1 MNTLG
6 EDPAPRS
13 YWARNDTVDGRYTV
27 LDARPKEGGMGLVY
41 RVRHNTWRTVLAVKC
56 PKPEHFRSEESRQRF
71 ITEAETWVKL
81 GLHPHVCS
89 CYYVRR
95 IGDVPCVFA
104 EYAAGGSLRE
114 WIDDRRLYAGG
125 RSKAL
130 ARILDMAIQMAWGLE
145 HADSRGLVHQDVKP
159 DNVVLDEYGTAKV
172 TDFGLAQARAAA
184 AGTRAAPEDPDAT
197 ARPRPRPG
205 VTATVPNGGLRT
217 QEYASPEQIA
227 GLQLDRRT
235 DIYSFAVSV
244 FEMFKGEV
252 TWRTGPAVGRALA
265 DYRPAVGSDAAWLP
279 PLPGPLASLL
289 KRCLAE
295 ERKGRPGSMT
305 EVARELVGMHHAVT
319 GFAYPRAEPAEA
331 GLLADEL
338 NNRALSLLDLAQTP
352 QETEKRRAESEKT
365 FLEALEA
372 DPRHPGATYNLAMLR
387 WRQGSATDEEAVTAL
402 EAAGADTDDPWQARQ
417 LLAQVHLERGDL
429 VAAGELLEEVAR
441 ERRDEPEVRT
451 ALSTVRARR
460 VRTTFRRL
468 RYEVKPKTV
477 SSLKPVRVTPD
488 GRLAVTG
495 EWGPVRLWDLTSG
508 RCLRDLEG
516 HGKDGSSSNVHS
528 VDLTPDGRFAVSAGA
543 DKTVR
548 FWDLSDG
555 RCLHSID
562 EQANGVRLTPD
573 GGLALWGWS
582 DGTLRLWDTR
592 TGELTTTSDGHAA
605 GAEQVEVSADGRWA
619 LSVGW
624 ERRGSSLR
632 LWNLPGGHCA
642 GVLTAYSSPV
652 IGVCFRP
659 DGRTAVTAHHDSTIT
674 LWDLRRRLPLRTMR
688 GSVPG
693 RLMSIGSGGRFL
705 LTGDDTKG
713 DAQFWDLEAGRCLRT
728 YRDIGLN
735 AVLLDASDRSGIAV
749 AAGTFGYGG
758 GDDDRRSGVYAWELD
773 LPAGRDA
780 APPHLSEPRPHT
792 KLRSL
797 DSQVATMVADAE
809 RAMTDGRL
817 STALQRLT
825 DARRLPGYER
835 APRVMDA
842 WRELSRRAVRTRLRT
857 AWLARTMAVS
867 EGAVY
872 GLALTPDG
880 RHALAG
886 GSDGSVALWDVHTGT
901 LSRSFEGHQH
911 AVRSVCLSADAR
923 RALSAGQDGTVR
935 LWDVPS
941 GQCLRVLH
949 MYEYLPSPSVPV
961 RWDAAGRSA
970 VVGGGDGALRVWDLD
985 TGGLTRTLTGHEGA
999 VHALWVGADGR
1010 FAASAGSDSTVRLWD
1025 LAEGRCV
1032 HVLEG
1037 NPSSVT
1043 MVCADADGTSLLSC
1057 DTGYK
1062 RTIRLWD
1069 TATGRQVREFEEEQS
1084 ANALCVTADGR
1095 FAFSAGHGSRI
1106 SLWEV
1111 GTGRCLRTL
1120 DSRAETA
1127 TTCLAVTPDGLTA
1140 VSGDDDGTLRSWLL
1154 DWELDTHEPAVG
1166 QNLDE

>member
-1 MNTLG
+1 ML
-6 EDPAPRS
+6 DRAPTPPS
-13 YWARNDTVDGRYTV
+13 YWAKDEIVDGRYTV

-41 RVRHNTWRTVLAVKC
+41 RVRHNAWRTVLALKC
-56 PKPEHFRSEESRQRF
+56 PKPEHFRSDESRQRF

-89 CYYVRR
+89 CHYVRR
-95 IGDVPCVFA
+95 IGEVPCVFA

-114 WIDDRRLYAGG
+114 WIDDRRLYEGG

-130 ARILDMAIQMAWGLE
+130 ARIMDMAIQVAWGLE

-184 AGTRAAPEDPDAT
+184 AGTRPASADPDAT
-197 ARPRPRPG
+197 ARPGPRPG

-217 QEYASPEQIA
+217 REYASPEQIA

-235 DIYSFAVSV
+235 DVYSFGVSV
-244 FEMFKGEV
+244 FEMFRGGV
-252 TWRTGPAVGRALA
+252 TWLTGPAVGRALA
-265 DYRPAVGSDAAWLP
+265 DYRPADSSDTAWLP

-289 KRCLAE
+289 KRCLADA
-295 ERKGRPGSMT
+295 RQDRPRSMT

-331 GLLADEL
+331 GLLADEF
-338 NNRALSLLDLAQTP
+338 NNRALSLLDLARTP
-352 QETEKRRAESEKT
+352 EEAEKRKAESERT

-387 WRQGSATDEEAVTAL
+387 WRQGAVTDEEAVTAL
-402 EAAGADTDDPWQARQ
+402 EAVRADTDDPWQARQ

-429 VAAGELLEEVAR
+429 VTAGELLEKVAR
-441 ERRDEPEVRT
+441 ERHDEPEVRT
-451 ALSTVRARR
+451 ALSTVRAGR

-468 RYEVKPKTV
+468 RYEDKPKTV
-477 SSLKPVRVTPD
+477 SSHMPVRVTPD

-495 EWGPVRLWDLTSG
+495 EWGPVRLWDLTNG
-508 RCLRDLEG
+508 RSLRTLEG
-516 HGKDGSSSNVHS
+516 HSKDGRGTSVRS
-528 VDLTPDGRFAVSAGA
+528 VDLTPDGRFAVSAGD

-548 FWDLSDG
+548 FWDLRDG
-555 RCLHSID
+555 QCLRTLD
-562 EQANGVRLTPD
+562 EQAHGVRLTPD

-592 TGELTTTSDGHAA
+592 SGELTTTSERHAE

-624 ERRGSSLR
+624 ERRGPSLR
-632 LWNLPGGHCA
+632 LWNLHGGHCE

-652 IGVCFRP
+652 IGLCFRP
-659 DGRTAVTAHHDSTIT
+659 DGRTAVTAHQDRTIT
-674 LWDLRRRLPLRTMR
+674 LWDLHRGLPLRTMR
-688 GSVPG
+688 GSVRG
-693 RLMSIGSGGRFL
+693 RLMSIGSDGRFL

-735 AVLLDASDRSGIAV
+735 ALLVDASDHSGLAV
-749 AAGTFGYGG
+749 ASGTLAYGD

-773 LPAGRDA
+773 LPSGRDA

-792 KLRSL
+792 ELRSL
-797 DSQVATMVADAE
+797 DGQVATMVADAE
-809 RAMTDGRL
+809 RAMAAGRL
-817 STALQRLT
+817 STARRRLT
-825 DARRLPGYER
+825 EARRLSGYER

-842 WRELSRRAVRTRLRT
+842 WRELSRRAIRTRLRT
-857 AWLARTMAVS
+857 AWPARTMAVS

-880 RHALAG
+880 RHALVG
-886 GSDGSVALWDVHTGT
+886 GSDGNVGLWDVRTGT
-901 LSRSFEGHQH
+901 RGRSFEGHQH

-961 RWDAAGRSA
+961 RWDAGGRQV

-985 TGGLTRTLTGHEGA
+985 TGGLARTLTGHEGA

-1010 FAASAGSDSTVRLWD
+1010 FAASAGSDSTLRLWD

-1037 NPSSVT
+1037 HQSSVT
-1043 MVCADADGTSLLSC
+1043 MVCADADGASLLSC
-1057 DTGYK
+1057 DTGYN

-1069 TATGRQVREFEEEQS
+1069 TTTGRQMREFEKGQS

-1111 GTGRCLRTL
+1111 GTGRCLRAL
-1120 DSRAETA
+1120 DSHANTA

-1154 DWELDTHEPAVG
+1154 DWELDTREPAAG
-1166 QNLDE
+1166 PNLDQ